1 MWTNKVEFL
10 YETNHEKWEE
20 YMAFHDEKQKELN
33 LEKAP
38 QKKLGPDPRAAFID
52 ISIIALI
59 TSIIGTSTL
68 LAILINLM

>member
-1 MWTNKVEFL
+1 
-10 YETNHEKWEE
+10 
-20 YMAFHDEKQKELN
+20 MAYHDTKQNELKQN
-33 LEKAP
+33 KAP
-38 QKKLGPDPRAAFID
+38 QKSLGSDPRAAFID